1 MRGVGRKRRS
11 REKESEVD
19 SCLLSFPETSV
30 DLTDQGWQS
39 PAHSTGGDHWPEP
52 NQCWQATALNLFG
65 CLVKPIP
72 RECFFNILIV
82 SPTFQWDELESKWRL
97 IRLDAAS
104 FLWLLRGV
112 TQSQHIWRLIES
124 YECHGFC
131 ALHTRVT
138 RRRRL
143 EGIRYLIRLTMGK
156 FSTHRVASTITNKL
170 ELKGQWKYWITFYF

>member
-39 PAHSTGGDHWPEP
+39 LAHSTGGDYWPEP
-52 NQCWQATALNLFG
+52 NQCWQATALNLFW

-72 RECFFNILIV
+72 RECFCNILIV

-104 FLWLLRGV
+104 FLWLLCGV
-112 TQSQHIWRLIES
+112 TITAYLMFNRELWVSRILCS
-124 YECHGFC
+124 
-131 ALHTRVT
+131 AHTRVT